1 MKRGNRKLWKYGL
14 KVAFVLIGCALL
26 FVISIYIGLWGAIP
40 NKQELSD
47 IQYQRASEVYSADSV
62 LIGKYYLYD
71 RQPVSYEDLPSQ
83 LVEALIAIEDRR
95 FYDHKGVDYRSL
107 FRVGFKTI
115 LLGDDS
121 SGGGS
126 TLSQQLAKN
135 LYPRKRRNALYLV
148 VDKFKEM
155 IIASRLEKVFSKEE
169 VIEHY
174 LNTVSFGDNTYGIE
188 SASLRFFSKHVME
201 LKTEEAAVLTGM
213 LKATYLYNPRLFPNK
228 SLIRRNTV
236 LRAMEETG
244 VLEAAQAD
252 SLAILPLTL
261 YYQKYDH
268 DSGIAPYFREE
279 VRQLMEQWCQE
290 NKSEEKSYNLYTSGL
305 KIYTTLNFNMQT
317 LAEEV
322 MHKHM
327 SSLQSAFERSYGK
340 KAPWLVDKSLI
351 EKVARK
357 SEAYTRLLEK
367 GLSENEAW
375 DSLNLKREMTL
386 VNWEGEF
393 TKPASSLDS
402 LVHYMKF
409 LNTGSVSIDPTSGAV
424 KTWIGGIDYR
434 RYKYDHVSQSRRQV
448 GSTFKPI
455 VYTAALE
462 EGIGP
467 CTYFS
472 AQEVEYKNLEGWS
485 PGNSSEKNETYLNYS
500 MEEALSK
507 SVNTVS
513 VKVLEKTGIPAVIN
527 MAKKMGI
534 RSPLPELPSLALG
547 TGEIRLEELVGA
559 YASYVNH
566 GRPVTPY
573 LIQTVT
579 DNQGRIL
586 HKEAGGKQ
594 PEPAFSEH
602 NRLLM
607 LELMKSVVNQGTASR
622 IRSKYGL
629 KNDIAGKTGTTQNN
643 KDAWFIAIT
652 PGLVHG
658 SWVGLDHHEIGF
670 KDTSLGQGASA
681 ALPLF
686 ALWMQELNRRP
697 EFRPITSARFK
708 NPGEQVLNDLD
719 CKPVVRDN
727 FFKRLFK
734 IPKKKKSK
742 KFKDNILLRY
752 FFCFKVWDLFNGL
765 LC

>member
-1 MKRGNRKLWKYGL
+1 MGMKRGNIKLWRYGL
-14 KVAFVLIGCALL
+14 RAALALVGAALL
-26 FVISIYIGLWGAIP
+26 FVLTIYIGLWGAIP
-40 NKQELSD
+40 DKQELSD

-71 RQPVSYEDLPSQ
+71 RQPVRYEDLPHQ

-95 FYDHKGVDYRSL
+95 FYEHKGVDYKSL

-135 LYPRKRRNALYLV
+135 LYPRKRRSAFYLV

-155 IIASRLEKVFSKEE
+155 IIARRLENVFSKEQ

-174 LNTVSFGDNTYGIE
+174 LNTVPFGDNTYGIE
-188 SASLRFFSKHVME
+188 SASLRFFSKHVRE
-201 LKTEEAAVLTGM
+201 LKTEEAAVLAGM
-213 LKATYLYNPRLFPNK
+213 LKATYLYNPRLFPEK
-228 SLIRRNTV
+228 SLVRRNTV
-236 LRAMEETG
+236 LRAMEENG
-244 VLEAAQAD
+244 VLEAKHAD
-252 SLAILPLTL
+252 SLANLPLVL
-261 YYQKYDH
+261 QYQNYDH
-268 DSGIAPYFREE
+268 TSGIAPYFREE

-290 NKSEEKSYNLYTSGL
+290 NKTEEKSYNLYTSGL
-305 KIYTTLNFNMQT
+305 KIYTTLDFNMQT

-327 SSLQSAFERSYGK
+327 SSLQSAFEQSHGK
-340 KAPWLVDKSLI
+340 KAPWLVDRSLI
-351 EKVARK
+351 QKVVK
-357 SEAYTRLLEK
+357 NSEAYDRLLKK
-367 GLSENEAW
+367 GLNEDQVW

-386 VNWEGEF
+386 VNWDGEF
-393 TKPASSLDS
+393 TESASSVDS
-402 LVHYMKF
+402 IVHYMKF
-409 LNTGSVSIDPTSGAV
+409 LNTGSVSIDPASGAV
-424 KTWIGGIDYR
+424 KTWIGGIDFSH
-434 RYKYDHVSQSRRQV
+434 YKYDHVSQSRRQV

-467 CTYFS
+467 CTHFS
-472 AQEVEYKNLEGWS
+472 AQQVEYKNLEDWS

-500 MEEALSK
+500 MEEALSR

-513 VKVLEKTGIPAVIN
+513 VKVLERAGIPAVIT
-527 MAKKMGI
+527 MAKNMGI

-566 GRPVTPY
+566 GRPVSPY
-573 LIQTVT
+573 LIQTIT
-579 DNQGRIL
+579 DNKGRVL
-586 HKEAGGKQ
+586 HKRVREKT

-607 LELMKSVVNQGTASR
+607 LELMKAVVNQGTASR

-643 KDAWFIAIT
+643 KDAWFVAIT

-686 ALWMQELNRRP
+686 ALWMQELNKRV
-697 EFRPITSARFK
+697 EFRSITSARFEA
-708 NPGEQVLNDLD
+708 PGEQVLNDLD

-734 IPKKKKSK
+734 NPKRKKSK
-742 KFKDNILLRY
+742 KFKESSAP
-752 FFCFKVWDLFNGL
+752 
-765 LC
+765 